1 MLAMLDRFPMA
12 RRMVALTQALFLVAF
27 TLAPV
32 NAASPHERLVPR
44 PFAEIAILMFHQV
57 SNDPIESAHGVDHVQ
72 KPWTTPAAFDRFLSD
87 LKTDGYHVIPL
98 SLALDFFEGKVTAAA
113 LPPHPALLTFD
124 DGFLTAL
131 TVATPILRKHGDVA
145 TMFFEGHATDNP
157 HIPGRL
163 GRADLRSMAKSGVWT
178 IESHGFAGHSD
189 LQIDSKGTLSPY
201 WYANLAWLPAKHRF
215 ETKAEFEARVQSDL
229 LKMRTMFQPVIG
241 ASIRAFAFPSGEYG
255 QNAALAPGADPST
268 RLEAGHSNAH
278 GLSPLI
284 VEALKNAGYRAAFA
298 VSLPGAAHFA
308 QRSDSIWN
316 LPRLGVGADFR
327 ESELSALV
335 GTGDEY
341 PEIAD
346 GRYADVGPI
355 CPHDGGLLAAATN
368 RPRVFTL
375 NRYGRVLGKQD
386 FPALVA
392 DRPSGS
398 AAISGLACDA
408 THMWAVQQAGFDP
421 HPQPYLDTFTLGAGG
436 ATLVSHTPLPSA
448 MNWLVGITMDAGIL
462 YGIDDHGS
470 VFNITTGMKLF
481 ELDPSIAQNTREN
494 RFAGLAT
501 HEGRLYSFDR
511 PAKEVVAFEPT
522 GAIVDRVRVD
532 ADLRDLTFD
541 GSTLYASNWLQARRS
556 LHVYDVI
563 EGNP

>member
-1 MLAMLDRFPMA
+1 MYLSSLLQA
-12 RRMVALTQALFLVAF
+12 RRWAAWAQALLLVALTVAPASAL
-27 TLAPV
+27 TL
-32 NAASPHERLVPR
+32 HERLVPQ

-57 SNDPIESAHGVDHVQ
+57 SDDPIESAHGVDRVQ

-98 SLALDFFEGKVTAAA
+98 SLALDFFEGKVGPAA

-124 DGFLTAL
+124 DGFRTAL

-157 HIPGRL
+157 RIPGRL
-163 GRADLRSMAKSGVWT
+163 GRADLALMAKSGIWT

-189 LQIDSKGTLSPY
+189 LVVDSKGTLSPY
-201 WYANLAWLPAKHRF
+201 WYANLAWLPAKKRF
-215 ETKAEFEARVQSDL
+215 ETKPEFEARVQSDL
-229 LKMRTMFQPVIG
+229 LKMRTVFQPVIG
-241 ASIRAFAFPSGEYG
+241 APIRAFAYPSGEYG
-255 QNAALAPGADPST
+255 QNATLARGADPNT
-268 RLEAGHSNAH
+268 RIEAGHSNAS
-278 GLSPLI
+278 GLSELVI
-284 VEALKNAGYRAAFA
+284 EALKNAGYRAAFA

-308 QRSDSIWN
+308 QRSDSIWE
-316 LPRLGVGADFR
+316 LPRLGVGVDFR
-327 ESELSALV
+327 ESELSALA
-335 GTGDEY
+335 GTGNEY

-346 GRYADVGPI
+346 GRFADVGPI

-368 RPRVFTL
+368 RPRIFTL
-375 NRYGRVLGKQD
+375 NHNGRVLGKQD

-421 HPQPYLDTFTLGAGG
+421 HPMPYLDTFSLGAGG
-436 ATLVSHTPLPSA
+436 ATLLSHTPLPSA
-448 MNWLVGITMDAGIL
+448 MNWLVGIAMDAGVL

-470 VFNITTGMKLF
+470 VFNVTTGVKLF
-481 ELDPSIAQNTREN
+481 EVDPSIAPSSRQN
-494 RFAGLAT
+494 RFAGLASRK
-501 HEGRLYSFDR
+501 GLLYSFDR
-511 PAKEVVAFEPT
+511 RAKTVIVFEPT
-522 GAIVDRVRVD
+522 GAIVDRIPVN

-541 GSTLYASNWLQARRS
+541 GATLYASNWLKARRS
-556 LHVYDVI
+556 LHAYDLL
-563 EGNP
+563 EGSP

>member
-1 MLAMLDRFPMA
+1 MIAMFDRFPVA
-12 RRMVALTQALFLVAF
+12 RRAAALLQALFLAGF

-32 NAASPHERLVPR
+32 SGASLHERLVPR

-72 KPWTTPAAFDRFLSD
+72 KPWTSPAAFDRFLGD

-98 SLALDFFEGKVTAAA
+98 SLALDFFEGKVTASA

-131 TVATPILRKHGDVA
+131 TVATPILRKYGDVA

-157 HIPGRL
+157 NIPGRL
-163 GRADLRSMAKSGVWT
+163 GRADLQSMAKSGVWT
-178 IESHGFAGHSD
+178 IESHGFAGHSNV
-189 LQIDSKGTLSPY
+189 QIDSKGTLSPY
-201 WYANLAWLPAKHRF
+201 WYANLAWLPAKHRL

-229 LKMRTMFQPVIG
+229 LKMRTLFQPIIG
-241 ASIRAFAFPSGEYG
+241 APIRAFAYPSGEYG
-255 QNAALAPGADPST
+255 QNAALAPGADPGT

-278 GLSPLI
+278 GLTPLVI
-284 VEALKNAGYRAAFA
+284 EALKNAGYRAAFA

-308 QRSDSIWN
+308 QLSDSILE
-316 LPRLGVGADFR
+316 LPRLGVGVDFR

-355 CPHDGGLLAAATN
+355 CPHNGGLLAAATN
-368 RPRVFTL
+368 RPTIFSL
-375 NRYGRVLGKQD
+375 NPNGRLLGKQD
-386 FPALVA
+386 FPALAA
-392 DRPSGS
+392 DRPSGR

-421 HPQPYLDTFTLGAGG
+421 DPRPYLDTFALDAGG
-436 ATLVSHTPLPSA
+436 ATLASHTPLPSA
-448 MNWLVGITMDAGIL
+448 MNWLVGLAMDAGTL

-470 VFNITTGMKLF
+470 VFNVTTRVKLF
-481 ELDPSIAQNTREN
+481 ELDPSLAQNTRQN
-494 RFAGLAT
+494 RFAGLAA
-501 HEGRLYSFDR
+501 HKGLLYSFDR
-511 PAKEVVAFEPT
+511 RAKAVVAFETT
-522 GAIVDRVRVD
+522 GAIVDRIPVN

-541 GSTLYASNWLQARRS
+541 GSTLYASNWLKARRS
-556 LHVYDVI
+556 LHVFDLL

>member
-1 MLAMLDRFPMA
+1 MQVLLFVAATIAPA
-12 RRMVALTQALFLVAF
+12 RALTL
-27 TLAPV
+27 
-32 NAASPHERLVPR
+32 HERLVPE
-44 PFAEIAILMFHQV
+44 PFAEIAVLLFHQV
-57 SNDPIESAHGVDHVQ
+57 SNHPIESAHGVDHVQ
-72 KPWTTPAAFDRFLSD
+72 KPWTSPAAFDRFLSD
-87 LKTDGYHVIPL
+87 LKSDGYHVIPL
-98 SLALDFFEGKVTAAA
+98 SLALDFFEGKVDAAA

-157 HIPGRL
+157 AIPGRL
-163 GRADLRSMAKSGVWT
+163 GRADLKLMAKSGIWT

-189 LQIDSKGTLSPY
+189 LHIDSKGTLSPY
-201 WYANLAWLPAKHRF
+201 WYANLAWLPAEQRF
-215 ETKAEFEARVQSDL
+215 ETKPEFEARVQSDL
-229 LKMRTMFQPVIG
+229 LRMRTMFQPVIG
-241 ASIRAFAFPSGEYG
+241 EPIRAFAFPSGEYG

-268 RLEAGHSNAH
+268 RIEAGHSNAA
-278 GLSPLI
+278 GLSALVI
-284 VEALKNAGYRAAFA
+284 EALKNAGYRAAFA

-308 QRSDSIWN
+308 QRSDSIWE
-316 LPRLGVGADFR
+316 LPRLGVGANFR

-355 CPHDGGLLAAATN
+355 CPYNGGLLAASTN
-368 RPRVFTL
+368 RPTIFTL
-375 NRYGRVLGKQD
+375 NRNGRVLGKRD
-386 FPALVA
+386 FPPLIA
-392 DRPSGS
+392 DRPGGS

-408 THMWAVQQAGFDP
+408 AHMWAVQQAGFDP
-421 HPQPYLDTFTLGAGG
+421 HPQPYLDAFTLGAGG

-470 VFNITTGMKLF
+470 VFNVTTGMKLF
-481 ELDPSIAQNTREN
+481 ELDPSLAQSTRQN

-501 HEGRLYSFDR
+501 RKGLLYSFDR
-511 PAKEVVAFEPT
+511 RAKAVVAFEPT
-522 GAIVDRVRVD
+522 GAIVDRIPVN

-556 LHVYDVI
+556 LHVYDLL